1 MRFMNSRAL
10 RRDELDGDIGSQLQ
24 DAVDQLETEL
34 RASAAQAQ
42 QNVVSWSVSIEYRA
56 DTTDGEVMLVP
67 AAVADA
73 VHIMVVLNTTATQR

>member
-56 DTTDGEVMLVP
+56 DTTDGEAMLVP

>member
-56 DTTDGEVMLVP
+56 DTTDGEAMLVP

-73 VHIMVVLNTTATQR
+73 VHIMVVLNTTAPQR